1 MPSLKDK
8 EKLRK
13 TAHYLGLVF
22 AGIIVVLLVLV
33 QMDVL
38 SEEGDRLAEL
48 ATDILGGLLALCV
61 VVALLFKKRDY

>member
-1 MPSLKDK
+1 MPSLENK

-13 TAHYLGLVF
+13 AAHYLGLVF

-61 VVALLFKKRDY
+61 VVALLFKKRD